1 MATLPVYDSTGT
13 RTGEMEAPAA
23 VFTDTPNAAVLHQVV
38 LAQLAADRQGNAS
51 TKTRSE
57 VRGSNRKLWRQ
68 KGTGR
73 ARVGDARA
81 PSREGGG
88 VAMGPRPRSHRQ
100 RLSREM
106 KRAGLRSALGARAAE
121 GAVTVVESIA
131 LPEAKTRA
139 LRQVLEALEAEGR
152 VLLVLGEPDE
162 SVLRSGRN
170 IPGLSIASAV
180 DLNAYQV
187 ITARKAI
194 MTKEAVARLE
204 ARLS

>member
-1 MATLPVYDSTGT
+1 MAILPVYDSAGT

-23 VFTDTPNAAVLHQVV
+23 VFSDAPNAAVLHQVV
-38 LAQLAADRQGNAS
+38 LAHLAAGRQGNAS
-51 TKTRSE
+51 SKTRAE
-57 VRGSNRKLWRQ
+57 VRGSGRKLWRQ

-88 VAMGPRPRSHRQ
+88 VAMGPRSRTHRQ

-106 KRAGLRSALGARAAE
+106 KRVGLRSALGARAAE

-139 LRQVLEALEAEGR
+139 LRQILQALEAEGR

-162 SVLRSGRN
+162 AVLRSGRN
-170 IPGLSIASAV
+170 LPGLCIASAA
-180 DLNAYQV
+180 DLNAYEV
-187 ITARKAI
+187 ITARRAI
-194 MTKEAVARLE
+194 MTKDAVARLE

>member
-23 VFTDTPNAAVLHQVV
+23 VFTDTPNAAILHQVV

-51 TKTRSE
+51 TKTRAE

-106 KRAGLRSALGARAAE
+106 KRSGLRSALGARAAE
-121 GAVTVVESIA
+121 GAITVVESIA

-139 LRQVLEALEAEGR
+139 LREILDALEAEGR

-194 MTKEAVARLE
+194 MTKDAVARLE

>member
-1 MATLPVYDSTGT
+1 
-13 RTGEMEAPAA
+13 
-23 VFTDTPNAAVLHQVV
+23 
-38 LAQLAADRQGNAS
+38 
-51 TKTRSE
+51 
-57 VRGSNRKLWRQ
+57 
-68 KGTGR
+68 
-73 ARVGDARA
+73 
-81 PSREGGG
+81 
-88 VAMGPRPRSHRQ
+88 
-100 RLSREM
+100 M
-106 KRAGLRSALGARAAE
+106 KRVGLRSALGARAAE
-121 GAVTVVESIA
+121 GAIRVVESIA

-194 MTKEAVARLE
+194 MTKDAVARLE

>member
-1 MATLPVYDSTGT
+1 MAILPVYDSTGT
-13 RTGEMEAPAA
+13 RTGEMEASAA
-23 VFTDTPNAAVLHQVV
+23 VFADLPNAAVLHQVV
-38 LAQLAADRQGNAS
+38 LAHLAAERQGNAS

-57 VRGSNRKLWRQ
+57 VRGSTRKLWRQ

-73 ARVGDARA
+73 ARVGNARA
-81 PSREGGG
+81 HGREGGG

-106 KRAGLRSALGARAAE
+106 KRVGLRSALGARAAE

-139 LRQVLEALEAEGR
+139 LRQILDALEAEGR

-187 ITARKAI
+187 ITSRKAI
-194 MTKEAVARLE
+194 MTKEAVVRLE